1 MSSEQTDGVPKKFMT
16 KDPFSFKPTDTVW
29 LKIDGEWKKFG
40 PVCIPPP
47 DTEKAA
53 K

>member
-1 MSSEQTDGVPKKFMT
+1 MSSEHTDGTMKKFMT
-16 KDPFSFKPTDTVW
+16 KDPFSFMPTDTVW